1 MSNPTTTT
9 PLASRLVAPA
19 TPSRP
24 LRILVADDSEDNRML
39 ITAFL
44 KNTQYCIDEVEN
56 GALAVEHFIARKY
69 DLVLM
74 DIQMPVMDGH
84 AATRAIRDWERD
96 NHRTPTPIVALSAA
110 ALSESFIS
118 SRAAGC
124 DEHVTKPIR
133 KAALLE
139 VIDRATA

>member
-1 MSNPTTTT
+1 
-9 PLASRLVAPA
+9 
-19 TPSRP
+19 
-24 LRILVADDSEDNRML
+24 
-39 ITAFL
+39 
-44 KNTQYCIDEVEN
+44 
-56 GALAVEHFIARKY
+56 
-69 DLVLM
+69 M

-84 AATRAIRDWERD
+84 AATRAIREWERD
-96 NHRTPTPIVALSAA
+96 NHRLPTPIVALSAA

-139 VIDRATA
+139 VIDRATQSGYCVPHHLLPAAPN